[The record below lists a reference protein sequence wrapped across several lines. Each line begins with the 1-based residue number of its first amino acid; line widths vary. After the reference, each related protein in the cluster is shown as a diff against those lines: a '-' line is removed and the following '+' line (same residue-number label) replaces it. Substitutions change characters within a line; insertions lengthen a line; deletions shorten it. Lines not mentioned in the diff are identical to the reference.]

1 MLIDRLYNRLFQN
14 EYCYVKHQWLIF
26 SLFFPVVFAIWGMSI
41 GFESPYV
48 VQDDARQH
56 VFWMARFLD
65 PGFFPNDVIAD
76 YFQSVAPL
84 GYKALYRGM
93 ALLGIDPFVLNKI
106 LPMLL
111 GLIATFFCYQVCLLL
126 FPIQSAAFLAT
137 LLLNLSIWAK
147 DDLISGTPRAFVYP
161 LFLAF
166 LYFLLKRSLFPILLM
181 LLLQGLFYPPILL
194 ISSGVLFLRL
204 FSWGNGLPAL
214 TSCREDRRVSLA
226 GLGVAMLVMLPFLL
240 GTSQYGPVISSAK
253 AMTMPEFNPGGRSS
267 FFTPNLLK
275 FWFSGSRSGI
285 FPREWFNCPAL
296 FFLMMLAIAAL
307 LPLIIRSRNRFTLAH
322 KINTGI
328 KLLPQLAVV
337 SAGLYVA
344 AHLFLFKLHLPSRYT
359 HYSMRLLMA
368 IGGAIAVIILLEWL
382 LRTAR
387 NNATN
392 CYWKTGAIGITSLF
406 FLGVFMYPLMDHRF
420 PKTGYVK
427 GKYPALY
434 EFFQAQPKDTV
445 VASLSTE
452 ANNLPTFSRRS
463 IFVGSEYAIP
473 YHLGY
478 YLPFRKKAMDLIEAH
493 YTSKPEIL
501 KNFIVR
507 NKIDY
512 FLLDNSSFEPAYTAK
527 NKWLAQYQ
535 DLSQRI
541 ASQLEKGPEPS
552 LQTAIPHCSVTRIDK
567 FEIISA
573 KSILAQLERN

>member
-1 MLIDRLYNRLFQN
+1 MLIDRLYNRLFQD
-14 EYCYVKHQWLIF
+14 EYCYVKHKWLIL

-65 PGFFPNDVIAD
+65 PGIFPNDAIAD

-84 GYKALYRGM
+84 GYKAIYRGM
-93 ALLGIDPFVLNKI
+93 ALLGIDPFVLNKL

-126 FPIQSAAFLAT
+126 FPIHSAAFLAT

-181 LLLQGLFYPPILL
+181 LFLQGLFYPPILL

-275 FWFSGSRSGI
+275 FWFSGLRSGI
-285 FPREWFNCPAL
+285 FPHEWFNWPGV
-296 FFLMMLAIAAL
+296 FFLIILALAAL
-307 LPLIIRSRNRFTLAH
+307 TPWIVRSRNRFILAER
-322 KINTGI
+322 IDPGI
-328 KLLPQLAVV
+328 TVLPQLAIV
-337 SAGLYVA
+337 SGGLYAA
-344 AHLFLFKLHLPSRYT
+344 AHLFLFRLHLPSRYT
-359 HYSMRLLMA
+359 NYSMRLLMA
-368 IGGAIAVIILLEWL
+368 IGGAIAAAILFEWL

-387 NNATN
+387 NRASI
-392 CYWKTGAIGITSLF
+392 YRKTFAIGITLLF
-406 FLGVFMYPLMDHRF
+406 TLALLLYPLMDRRF
-420 PKTGYVK
+420 PNTKYVK
-427 GKYPALY
+427 GESPRLY
-434 EFFQAQPKDTV
+434 EFFKAQPKDTV
-445 VASLSTE
+445 IASLSTE
-452 ANNLPTFSRRS
+452 TNNLPTFSRRS

-478 YLPFRKKAMDLIEAH
+478 YLPFHRKVMDLIEAH
-493 YTSKPEIL
+493 YTSNPQVL
-501 KNFIVR
+501 KGFIIR

-512 FLLDNSSFEPAYTAK
+512 FLLDDSSFEPTYTK
-527 NKWLAQYQ
+527 NNKWLGQYQ
-535 DLSQRI
+535 ELSQRI
-541 ASQLEKGPEPS
+541 ASQLVNGPKPS
-552 LQTAIPHCSVTRIDK
+552 LQTAISNCSVTRIDK

-573 KSILAQLERN
+573 KCILAKLERN